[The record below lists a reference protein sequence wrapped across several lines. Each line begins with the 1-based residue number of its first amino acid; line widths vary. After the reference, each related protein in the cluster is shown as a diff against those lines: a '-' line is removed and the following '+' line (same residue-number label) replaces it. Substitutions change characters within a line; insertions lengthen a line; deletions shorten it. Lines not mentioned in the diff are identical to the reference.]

1 MTKTTA
7 ERAIVVGVDTSQV
20 CLDAARWAAYEAVR
34 CGVKIR
40 LVHACIF
47 PPADLAH
54 QGSSAGEDEELLL
67 EHGNQW
73 LKRAAIVARYAAPGV
88 RFETEVRFGLAPELL
103 LAESAEA
110 RLIVVGSHGLG
121 GLRGVLIG
129 SVALKVAA
137 QASCPVVV
145 VRGSEPQLHGPVVVG
160 VDASSESEQAVGF
173 ALEAAAAR
181 EVPLVVA
188 HAWHDEVAAAG
199 TNLAELKAGERR
211 RALNDRM
218 AGWCEKYPG
227 VEVRLCAVRDRNAAR
242 ALLRLSVNTQLIV
255 VGSRGR
261 GPVAGGLLGSTGNSL
276 LLRATCPV
284 VVVHE
289 R

>member
-1 MTKTTA
+1 
-7 ERAIVVGVDTSQV
+7 
-20 CLDAARWAAYEAVR
+20 
-34 CGVKIR
+34 
-40 LVHACIF
+40 
-47 PPADLAH
+47 
-54 QGSSAGEDEELLL
+54 
-67 EHGNQW
+67 
-73 LKRAAIVARYAAPGV
+73 
-88 RFETEVRFGLAPELL
+88 LL
-103 LAESAEA
+103 LAESAAA

-160 VDASSESEQAVGF
+160 VDASSESERAVGF

-199 TNLAELKAGERR
+199 TNPAELKAGEQR

-242 ALLRLSVNTQLIV
+242 ALLRLSVDTQLIV

-276 LLRATCPV
+276 LRRATCPV